1 MGGFVVAEMRVLIQT
16 LPILLFPNR
25 FRSNHTHQNKKKG
38 VRKFAPQDFLGG
50 PNYWAKMVHFWKPWE
65 HAFWPSPECR
75 EPFSMLPRHALS
87 SILWFEMP
95 EMGRGGQR
103 RQLRLSNYQ
112 GFVLSCLTTNPTRP
126 DDFNAS
132 LLKNS

>member
-75 EPFSMLPRHALS
+75 EPFSMLPSLPCQV
-87 SILWFEMP
+87 LWSGMLD
-95 EMGRGGQR
+95 MGRGGQ
-103 RQLRLSNYQ
+103 
-112 GFVLSCLTTNPTRP
+112 
-126 DDFNAS
+126 
-132 LLKNS
+132 